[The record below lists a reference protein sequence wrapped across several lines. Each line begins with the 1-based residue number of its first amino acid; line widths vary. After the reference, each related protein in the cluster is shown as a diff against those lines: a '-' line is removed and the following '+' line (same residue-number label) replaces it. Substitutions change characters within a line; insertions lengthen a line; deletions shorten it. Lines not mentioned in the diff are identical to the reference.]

1 MVSCHAVSTHA
12 SARRDEL
19 TPADAATVLRAAA
32 ATAGGRALGPNELR
46 AAVAALQH
54 AAGLAGDTAVDAARD
69 AHVHAHVHDA
79 RGRGIGGST
88 AAIATTA
95 VAAMKLPVPDTF
107 GVLAP
112 SSALL
117 HAWGAPA
124 SLLARVD
131 PRRLRLAHPLVPWAV
146 CAAAGIR
153 ATRDAVT
160 EQRFLTE
167 AEEMGQGTDAVD
179 TLGSGRSNLSFD
191 TSGGD
196 GGGGDFSLDT
206 DRHLSATHPS
216 GNESL
221 DSERHLSA
229 SPPISGGISG
239 GEVGDLHELTA
250 AATVFT
256 SSNEPAMPLPVLE
269 AAVAAAPAAI
279 PPAVAGRRRSE
290 GGASWPE
297 AEAAAQRLLCDDFV
311 QALFHVLTVAHLD
324 PTPPVSADELG
335 HRVRAAAA
343 ALVVVDS
350 LQTRLVV
357 DGGAD
362 GGDTRHLDDTHYGA
376 RALWALYHD
385 TQTLEF
391 WNPSEE
397 LRTLTL
403 DFSP

>member
-1 MVSCHAVSTHA
+1 
-12 SARRDEL
+12 
-19 TPADAATVLRAAA
+19 
-32 ATAGGRALGPNELR
+32 
-46 AAVAALQH
+46 
-54 AAGLAGDTAVDAARD
+54 
-69 AHVHAHVHDA
+69 
-79 RGRGIGGST
+79 
-88 AAIATTA
+88 
-95 VAAMKLPVPDTF
+95 MKLPVPDAF

-229 SPPISGGISG
+229 SPLISGGISG

-269 AAVAAAPAAI
+269 AAVAAAPAADDDPDWLSSADLESAVQSEAALGTAGTTI
-279 PPAVAGRRRSE
+279 PVLEAAVAAAPAADDDPDWLSSADLE
-290 GGASWPE
+290 SAVQS
-297 AEAAAQRLLCDDFV
+297 EAALGTAGTTIP
-311 QALFHVLTVAHLD
+311 VLEAAV
-324 PTPPVSADELG
+324 
-335 HRVRAAAA
+335 AAA
-343 ALVVVDS
+343 
-350 LQTRLVV
+350 
-357 DGGAD
+357 
-362 GGDTRHLDDTHYGA
+362 
-376 RALWALYHD
+376 
-385 TQTLEF
+385 
-391 WNPSEE
+391 
-397 LRTLTL
+397 
-403 DFSP
+403 